1 MLYQTAKKVQGTNT
15 DQESEALFK
24 SQKKNCNV
32 MGVNTL
38 LKVTHNHSVTDPEVT
53 SQSRTKSA
61 LVCCSYKNSKIKVIL
76 KIHAKKLVGK
86 ERNHGRKRAG
96 LKKKKRWVK

>member
-15 DQESEALFK
+15 DQESQALRVR
-24 SQKKNCNV
+24 KKNCNV
-32 MGVNTL
+32 MGVSTL

-61 LVCCSYKNSKIKVIL
+61 LVCYSYKNSKIKVIL
-76 KIHAKKLVGK
+76 KIHAKKLLGK

-96 LKKKKRWVK
+96 LKKKMG